1 MSIRSRA
8 LAVASIAAVAG
19 ALVTVSTASA
29 AIRPVNRW
37 TATWASAMQQPV
49 AANAAT
55 GPNWSMGGF
64 NHETVRQIARIS
76 RGGSQIR
83 IRLSNVY
90 GTKPLAIT
98 GATIAATRDGAS
110 VEPGTAR
117 FVTFHGERSTSNAA
131 RTVAASD
138 AVRLRVTALES
149 LTVTLY
155 FAGTTGP
162 ATFHEDG
169 LTTTYEA
176 AGDHRFDTGG
186 DAFGGA
192 TSHSLYYLTRIDVA
206 GGPAKGAVVT
216 FGDSITNGHN
226 STVGGNDRYSDAL
239 AVRLAQAHRSVGVAN
254 SGITGNELINGLRCF
269 GDPGLDRF
277 RRDALD
283 EPGVRTIVLLEGAN
297 DIWDSEGPY
306 GGCGETPRVTADQ
319 IIDAYAILIRAAH
332 ARGIRVI
339 GATITPFKAPY
350 MSDADFARAE
360 TIRDAVNTWV
370 LHSGAYD
377 AVVDFAK
384 AVADPADPQQMNP
397 AYNSGDFLHPN
408 DAGYRAIA
416 DAFNLNTL

>member
-8 LAVASIAAVAG
+8 VAVASVAVVAG
-19 ALVTVSTASA
+19 ALVAASTANA
-29 AIRPVNRW
+29 AIRPATRW
-37 TATWASAMQQPV
+37 TATWASAMQRPV
-49 AANAAT
+49 AADAPT
-55 GPNWSMGGF
+55 GPNWSVGGF
-64 NHETVRQIARIS
+64 NHQTVRQIARIS
-76 RGGSQIR
+76 RGGSQVR

-90 GTKPLAIT
+90 GTKPLTIT

-110 VEPGTAR
+110 VQPGSVR
-117 FVTFHGERSTSNAA
+117 YVSFHGARSTSIAA
-131 RTVAASD
+131 GAIATSD
-138 AVRLRVTALES
+138 AVRLRVTTLES

-155 FAGTTGP
+155 LAGSTGP

-176 AGDHRFDTGG
+176 AGDHRVDTDG

-192 TSHSLYYLTRIDVA
+192 TSHSFYYLTGIDVA
-206 GGPAKGAVVT
+206 GGPTRDAVVT

-239 AVRLAQAHRSVGVAN
+239 AVRLAQAHRAIGVAN
-254 SGITGNELINGLRCF
+254 SGITGNELINGLPCF

-277 RRDALD
+277 HRDALD

-297 DIWDSEGPY
+297 DIWDSEGAY

-319 IIDAYAILIRAAH
+319 IIDAYATLIRAAH

-350 MSDADFARAE
+350 ISAEDFTRAE
-360 TIRDAVNTWV
+360 TIRDAVNTWI

>member
-1 MSIRSRA
+1 MSIRGRA
-8 LAVASIAAVAG
+8 IAVASIATLAG
-19 ALVTVSTASA
+19 TLVTVSTASA
-29 AIRPVNRW
+29 AIRPVDRW

-55 GPNWSMGGF
+55 GPNWSISGF
-64 NHETVRQIARIS
+64 NHRTVRQIARIS
-76 RGGSQIR
+76 RGGSQVR

-117 FVTFHGERSTSNAA
+117 LVTFHGERSTSIAA
-131 RTVAASD
+131 GTVAASD
-138 AVRLRVTALES
+138 AVGLRVTTLES

-192 TSHSLYYLTRIDVA
+192 TSHSFYYLSGIDVA
-206 GGPAKGAVVT
+206 GGPTHGAVVT

-239 AVRLAQAHRSVGVAN
+239 AVRLAQAHRSIGVAN
-254 SGITGNELINGLRCF
+254 SGITGNELIKGLPCF
-269 GDPGLDRF
+269 GEPGLDRF

-297 DIWDSEGPY
+297 DIWDSEAPY

-319 IIDAYAILIRAAH
+319 IIDVYATLIRAAH

-350 MSDADFARAE
+350 MSPADFGRAE
-360 TIRDAVNTWV
+360 TIREAVNTWV

-377 AVVDFAK
+377 AVVDFAN

>member
-1 MSIRSRA
+1 MSIRGRAIAVVSVAA
-8 LAVASIAAVAG
+8 LAAT
-19 ALVTVSTASA
+19 LVTVSTASA
-29 AIRPVNRW
+29 AIRPVARW

-64 NHETVRQIARIS
+64 SHQTVRQIARVS
-76 RGGSQIR
+76 RGGSQVR

-117 FVTFHGERSTSNAA
+117 FVTFHGERSMSIAPGAA
-131 RTVAASD
+131 AASD
-138 AVRLRVTALES
+138 AVRLRVTTLES

-169 LTTTYEA
+169 LTTTYQA
-176 AGDHRFDTGG
+176 AGDHRFDTDS

-192 TSHSLYYLTRIDVA
+192 TSHSYYYLTGIDVA
-206 GGPAKGAVVT
+206 GGPTRTAVVT

-239 AVRLAQAHRSVGVAN
+239 AVRLARAHQSIGVAN
-254 SGITGNELINGLRCF
+254 SGITGNELINGLPCF

-319 IIDAYAILIRAAH
+319 IVDAYSSLIRAAH
-332 ARGIRVI
+332 DRGIRVI

-350 MSDADFARAE
+350 MSAADFARAE
-360 TIRDAVNTWV
+360 TIRDAVNAWV

-377 AVVDFAK
+377 SVVDFAK
-384 AVADPADPQQMNP
+384 AVADPADPQQIDP
-397 AYNSGDFLHPN
+397 AFNSGDFLHPN

-416 DAFNLNTL
+416 DAFNLNAL